1 MLCHETCSPHRYR
14 LSLSLSLQ
22 VFSVVAVWTGDQ
34 FPAATPRPR
43 PLSPEGRHGAG
54 AGKGRA
60 IADTV
65 QAGHSGCAGS
75 SWGGRRY
82 FLQVSQN
89 FYLHI
94 SRQILP

>member
-65 QAGHSGCAGS
+65 QAGHPGCAGS

-82 FLQVSQN
+82 FLQVSQITLST
-89 FYLHI
+89 YI
-94 SRQILP
+94 